1 MRKKHRGFEF
11 NNVEL
16 KNVKFWNG
24 KTFEARESLIA
35 GFNKASQKFSFCN
48 KEDLDG
54 AEVKTVDC
62 NGALV
67 IPALFG
73 LGLDF
78 MEPLRDDVYT
88 FNDGLD
94 AMHRGGF
101 FGGLY
106 ESAANPIDD
115 AEKLSAAVERLTKD
129 HWYSK
134 LAIKFLGAFS
144 KDFGSD
150 HLAEMMELAK
160 GLDDEDES
168 FEGVAGFGDGNA
180 PIPHSRFLRLAME
193 YGKMTG
199 KRFFFQPMDKTLRKS
214 GCVHE
219 GAYSDMLGMKGIPRI
234 AETIAAYTV
243 LETARFLQV
252 PVHFKQVTCGE
263 TLDLVRNARKNG
275 MDVTCDVNIYHLLF
289 NDSCLEELNS
299 AYHILPPIRSA
310 ADCEALWKGLEDG
323 TVNAISMN
331 HTPVREQDT
340 EVNFE
345 DSVPGAVS
353 LEVALPAIWNK
364 LVARV
369 GDVRA
374 IELLSSAPAALAGV
388 TEAAYEAKVGGAA
401 NFVVLDPNKAH
412 LVTKSDFAG
421 HVCNTPLMGKEVPS
435 SIVGAYIH
443 GTWTEA

>member
-1 MRKKHRGFEF
+1 MRKRHCSTDF
-11 NNVEL
+11 NQVVL
-16 KNVKFWNG
+16 KNVKLWNG
-24 KTFEARESLIA
+24 
-35 GFNKASQKFSFCN
+35 QKF
-48 KEDLDG
+48 EDRETVCAGLENG
-54 AEVKTVDC
+54 KFVFVKNAPENAKVVDC
-62 NGALV
+62 DGALV
-67 IPALFG
+67 LPALFG
-73 LGLDF
+73 LGIDF

-115 AEKLSAAVERLTKD
+115 TEKLSAAVDRLKKD
-129 HWYSK
+129 SIYSA
-134 LAIKFLGAFS
+134 LCIKFLGAFS

-150 HLAEMMELAK
+150 SLSEMMELAF
-160 GLDDEDES
+160 GLDDEDDS

-180 PIPHSRFLRLAME
+180 AIPHSRFLRLAME

-199 KRFFFQPMDKTLRKS
+199 KRFFFQPMDRTLRKS

-263 TLDLVRNARKNG
+263 TLELIRNARKIG
-275 MDVTCDVNIYHLLF
+275 MDVTCDVGIYHLLF
-289 NDSCLEELNS
+289 DDSCLETLSS

-310 ADCEALWKGLEDG
+310 ADRETLWKGIEDG
-323 TVNAISMN
+323 TVNAISVN
-331 HTPVREQDT
+331 HTPVLRQDT

-345 DSVPGAVS
+345 DSVPGALS
-353 LEVALPAIWNK
+353 LEIALPAIWNK
-364 LVARV
+364 LVERV
-369 GDVRA
+369 GEARA
-374 IELLSSAPAALAGV
+374 IELLSINPATLAGV
-388 TEAAYEAKVGGAA
+388 DTKAFDPVDGGLA
-401 NFVVLDPNKAH
+401 NFVVLAPNKAH
-412 LVTKSDFAG
+412 EVSERDFAG
-421 HVCNTPLMGKEVPS
+421 HVCNSPLLGKTLPS
-435 SIVGAYIH
+435 TIVASYIN
-443 GTWTEA
+443 GVWTDA